1 MGVARAAVICADQK
15 WKCVR
20 AGCRAALGEG
30 PETMHDS
37 YFAAKASRYLEK
49 AEASYAARQFEDCI
63 RYAERAEKYR
73 AATPRTYHFR
83 ALCRMNLGEGLEALR
98 LAEQAVEQFPDD
110 SGSRILAG
118 EVLMSLGRFA
128 EAKAKLDP
136 VIAQDLPIW
145 HAWSNYSAILCGMQ
159 DYPGSRD
166 AALRARALAPNEP
179 RVLSAYASAMK
190 ETGQMDEAVRALRE
204 AVSLAPGSEL
214 LRSNLLFTML
224 FAEGTTGEDLR
235 REAEACAAILMPPKR
250 GAAPQPNDGG
260 RIRLGL
266 MSNDFNG
273 HACAYFIVPFLAN
286 LDHTRVE
293 VFVYSLNAH
302 EDNVTR
308 KIRCLAENFIEL
320 AGKSGKQVASIVRAA
335 QLDVL
340 IDLGGHT
347 RNTPLAHMAHGLG
360 VKQLTWI
367 GFPGST
373 GLSTIDYRL
382 TDGVLD
388 PAGNEAFH
396 TEKLLRAPVSSVAY
410 YPLVARPLDA
420 YAAAYRTRPT
430 PALENGYITFG
441 CCINLAKISQ
451 RTLRLWS
458 NVLARCPD
466 SRLLVECSGL
476 DNDVVRLPLLERMAA
491 AGIDPDR
498 VICVPR
504 EGKNQYVLYHRIDI
518 VLDTA
523 PLTGGANASD
533 ALWMGTPLVSVAGR
547 ACHERVGASFL
558 NAVGLQELIC
568 ETDEQYIETAVSLAS
583 NVEQLNALRMSIR
596 PMFENSALFD
606 AAGFCRWFEGEMA
619 GWVSAYRTPGSL
631 ERPEGDGLF
640 FNAQWI
646 SMSEIVGSVV
656 DAIANKNADALANVL
671 ENMSAKW
678 SKHWL
683 VAYALSE
690 LLYQQ
695 GDKTGALDLLIDS
708 AVMRKYS
715 LPMYRLLLA
724 RLDELGQD
732 KSVLAGF
739 LQESFGLDLAFVEA
753 MPIPSIHDITGV
765 PARAQQAEEVAV

>member
-1 MGVARAAVICADQK
+1 MQ
-15 WKCVR
+15 
-20 AGCRAALGEG
+20 
-30 PETMHDS
+30 DS
-37 YFAAKASRYLEK
+37 YFAAKASNHLAK
-49 AEASYAARQFEDCI
+49 AESSFKAQRYHECI
-63 RYAERAEKYR
+63 RLAERAVKQHGFESPR
-73 AATPRTYHFR
+73 AHFLLGLSWMR
-83 ALCRMNLGEGLEALR
+83 LGDNNKALH
-98 LAEQAVEQFPDD
+98 AVEQGRERFADD
-110 SGSRILAG
+110 GELCALAG
-118 EVLMSLGRFA
+118 EILMTLGLYARGRAVLEPL
-128 EAKAKLDP
+128 
-136 VIAQDLPIW
+136 IARNSPMW
-145 HAWSNYSAILCGMQ
+145 EVWANYSGLLYGLQ
-159 DYPGSRD
+159 DYPGARE
-166 AALRARALAPNEP
+166 AALQARALAP
-179 RVLSAYASAMK
+179 RSVVTLTAYANAMK
-190 ETGQMDEAVRALRE
+190 ETGEVAEAVRALQE
-204 AVSLAPGSEL
+204 AVRLSPDEPL
-214 LRSNLLFTML
+214 LRFILLFTML
-224 FAEGTTGEDLR
+224 FDENTTGLDLR
-235 REAEACAAILMPPKR
+235 REAEICAAQLMPAQRSAFVKPS
-250 GAAPQPNDGG
+250 DGG

-266 MSNDFNG
+266 MSNDLHA
-273 HACAYFIVPFLAN
+273 HACAYFIIPFLAN
-286 LDHTRVE
+286 LDRTRVE
-293 VFVYSLNAH
+293 VFVYSLNGR
-302 EDNVTR
+302 EDNITQ
-308 KIRCLAENFIEL
+308 KIRYYAEHFIEL
-320 AGKSGKQVASIVRAA
+320 AGKSIPEAVSTVRADR
-335 QLDVL
+335 LDVM
-340 IDLGGHT
+340 IDLGGYT
-347 RNTPLAHMAHGLG
+347 RNTPLTYMAHRLA
-360 VKQLTWI
+360 VNQLTWI

-373 GLSTIDYRL
+373 GLPTIDYRL

-458 NVLARCPD
+458 SVLARCPD

-476 DNDVVRLPLLERMAA
+476 DNDGVRLPLLERMAA

-558 NAVGLQELIC
+558 NAVGLRELIC

-606 AAGFCRWFEGEMA
+606 AARFCRWFEGEIA
-619 GWVSAYRTPGSL
+619 GLVSEYRTPGSL

-640 FNAQWI
+640 FNSQWI
-646 SMSEIVGSVV
+646 SMPEIAGSVV

-671 ENMSAKW
+671 ENISAKW

-695 GDKTGALDLLIDS
+695 GDRTGALDLLIDS

-739 LQESFGLDLAFVEA
+739 LKESFGLDLAFVEA
-753 MPIPSIHDITGV
+753 MPIPSIHEITGV
-765 PARAQQAEEVAV
+765 PARVPQAEELAA